1 MENKNLRKAEEL
13 IRKYDDRKNILNDAE
28 CRKEIMQELVHY
40 IPEIELYAETHT
52 QEECIEQTANW
63 RKNHDLYDATEEMLN
78 MYIRNSLF

>member
-1 MENKNLRKAEEL
+1 MENKYLRKAEEL
-13 IRKYDDRKNILNDAE
+13 IREYDDSKNILSDAE
-28 CRKEIMQELVHY
+28 CRKEITQELVKY

-63 RKNHDLYDATEEMLN
+63 WKNHDLYDATEEMLD